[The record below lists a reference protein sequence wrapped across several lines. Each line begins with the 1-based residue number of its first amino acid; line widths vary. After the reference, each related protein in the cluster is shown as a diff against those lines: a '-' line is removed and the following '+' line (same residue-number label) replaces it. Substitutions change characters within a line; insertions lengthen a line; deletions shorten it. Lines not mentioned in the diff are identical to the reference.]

1 MITFYN
7 TEKFS
12 FSKEDPIAINQIN
25 NFIQKLKIE
34 KLPFSTLDF
43 IDNLFLELE
52 NLKPYFNQFDHL
64 LLLGIG
70 GSALGPHALQ
80 KTFSPQDKFVLQNEK
95 QKQLW
100 VIDNVHS
107 AHLNECLENLPLE
120 KTLVLTISKSG
131 STLETIAQYFICK
144 QQFEK
149 ILPQTWKN
157 HFFIITDDETG
168 FLREEVKTYNFKSLP
183 VPNKLGGRFSIF
195 CAVGLVPACFLGIDY
210 KSFIQGAISAK
221 NSFFQECELFLHS
234 NQKTLPQLFELAYF
248 TYSTMQAGFSEL
260 IFFNYIPKWAS
271 LNLWFRQLWSES
283 LGKQSLGSTPVIAL
297 GTVDQ
302 HSILQLFLD
311 SKPNKAAFFLESY
324 TQEKKSLC
332 TLSENLPNKWKWLA
346 NKNITDILYAETKAT
361 KASMINHHIPLCSM
375 EFTEIDE
382 KNFGKLMWD
391 LCMVTILT
399 AYFLN
404 INPFDQPA
412 VEESK
417 TIAKQYL
424 SEQK

>member
-1 MITFYN
+1 MINYYN
-7 TEKFS
+7 TEQFS
-12 FSKEDPIAINQIN
+12 FPKEDPIAIRKIIGFIN
-25 NFIQKLKIE
+25 KLKEE

-43 IDNLFLELE
+43 VQELLQQIKELE
-52 NLKPYFNQFDHL
+52 PYFTQFDHL

-80 KTFSPQDKFVLQNEK
+80 KTFSPQDKFVLQNNK

-107 AHLNECLENLPLE
+107 VHLSEYLEHLPLE

-144 QQFEK
+144 QHYEK
-149 ILPQTWKN
+149 ILPQTWQK
-157 HFFIITDDETG
+157 HFFIITDKETG
-168 FLREEVKTYNFKSLP
+168 FLREEVQKYAFKSLP
-183 VPNKLGGRFSIF
+183 IPSALGGRFSIF
-195 CAVGLVPACFLGIDY
+195 CAVGLVPAAFLGIDY
-210 KSFIQGAISAK
+210 KSFIQGAITAK
-221 NSFFQECELFLHS
+221 ETFFQECENYCKS
-234 NQKTLPQLFELAYF
+234 SQNPLPKLFELANF
-248 TYSTMQAGFSEL
+248 TFSTMQAGFSEL

-283 LGKQSLGSTPVIAL
+283 LGKQGVGSTPVIAL

-311 SKPNKAAFFLESY
+311 SKPNKSAIFLESY
-324 TQEKKSLC
+324 TQGRSPLC
-332 TLSENLPNKWKWLA
+332 TISNTLPEKWKWLA
-346 NKNITDILYAETKAT
+346 NKNITDVLYAETKAT
-361 KASMINHHIPLCSM
+361 KKSMINHHIPLCSM
-375 EFTEIDE
+375 EFSEINE
-382 KNFGKLMWD
+382 NSFGKLMWE

-399 AYFLN
+399 AYFLE

-417 TIAKQYL
+417 TIAKQSL
-424 SEQK
+424 SKQN